1 MMSGFIF
8 QIPPRIVFGPGYVQK
23 VGEEAK
29 RFGSTAMVVTGRTA
43 TTRSGALDAVVASL
57 EAAGLAVV
65 KFAEVES
72 DPSVAIVEKGA
83 ALAREKD
90 VDVLVA
96 LGGGSPM
103 DAAKGMAILMTNE
116 GPIAKYEKAQPANAG
131 APIIAVPTTAGTA
144 SEITR
149 FTVIT
154 DPEARIKMLITFP
167 GIIPRVAVLDPEL
180 TVSMPPAITAATGM
194 DALTHAMEAYIS
206 LRGNALTAVQALE
219 AIELIGDN
227 LVRAVMNGADM
238 EARQNMLLGQ
248 MLAGFAF
255 SNASVALVHSMSR
268 PLGAHFGIPHGTANA
283 MLLPPVMAFNRPACT
298 DKLARVAM
306 ALGEPVEGLSLREAS
321 LVAVEALDALFM
333 ETGLPRRLSKFGV
346 TESSIPAL
354 AKDALASGSTANN
367 PRVPTQDEIEGIY
380 ASIL

>member
-1 MMSGFIF
+1 MSGFIF
-8 QIPPRIVFGPGYVQK
+8 QIPPRIVFGPGFVQK

-57 EAAGLAVV
+57 EAAGLSVV

-72 DPSVAIVEKGA
+72 DPSVATVEKGA
-83 ALAREKD
+83 ALAKEHG

-103 DAAKGMAILMTNE
+103 DAAKGMAILMTNN
-116 GPIAKYEKAQPANAG
+116 GPINRYEKELPANAG

-154 DPEARIKMLITFP
+154 DPEARIKMLIAFP
-167 GIIPRVAVLDPEL
+167 GIIPKVAVLDPEL
-180 TVSMPPAITAATGM
+180 TKSLPPSVTAATGM

-206 LRGNALTAVQALE
+206 VQGNALTAVQALE

-255 SNASVALVHSMSR
+255 GNASVALVHSMSR

-283 MLLPPVMAFNRPACT
+283 MLLPPVMAFNRPACA

-321 LVAVEALDALFM
+321 IAAVEALDALFM
-333 ETGLPRRLSKFGV
+333 ETGLPRRLSEFGV
-346 TESSIPAL
+346 TESAISTL

-367 PRVPTQDEIEGIY
+367 PRVPTLDEIEGIY

>member
-83 ALAREKD
+83 ALAREKG

-116 GPIAKYEKAQPANAG
+116 GPIATYEKEQPANAG

>member
-1 MMSGFIF
+1 MSGFIF

-83 ALAREKD
+83 ALAREKG

-116 GPIAKYEKAQPANAG
+116 GPIATYEKEQPANAG

>member
-1 MMSGFIF
+1 MSGFIF

-83 ALAREKD
+83 ALAREKG

-116 GPIAKYEKAQPANAG
+116 GSIAKYEKEQPANAG

-298 DKLARVAM
+298 DKMARVAM